1 MTPAEEDALVLNA
14 AEVVANA
21 HANFAYP
28 SAAIEAAIR
37 LAIRAAYAKGRE
49 DATAQERERCARV
62 CEKIGY
68 GDEYWTKSVG
78 DVCAEAIRGMK

>member
-1 MTPAEEDALVLNA
+1 MTPAEEDALIYDACEPMQTIFSHKNR
-14 AEVVANA
+14 E
-21 HANFAYP
+21 
-28 SAAIEAAIR
+28 AIR
-37 LAIRAAYAKGRE
+37 LAIRAAYAQGQN

-78 DVCAEAIRGMK
+78 AVCAEAIRGGE